1 MMHHQ
6 KKTILITGVNKG
18 IGNGLATKL
27 TALGHRVIGTVR
39 QQQAVKGISEIY
51 PLDLT
56 NSKSIE
62 TLSQQLIQADAPID
76 VLINNAGIGSDYY
89 ENLSKEEN
97 FELRFQ
103 THIFGLYFLTESLLP
118 LMSPS
123 GKIINISS
131 KLASFDAVE
140 TMDCSQLSLTKTA
153 YIMSKASLNMYTK
166 ILANQLKHTAIEVL
180 SVHPGWVKTNL
191 SKTNQN
197 APMQI
202 NESVDGILKIL
213 EQPKPSGTFW
223 DAEQQ
228 IQLNW

>member
-1 MMHHQ
+1 MHH
-6 KKTILITGVNKG
+6 KKKIILITGVNKG

-27 TALGHRVIGTVR
+27 SALGHQVIGTVR
-39 QQQAVKGISEIY
+39 QPQTVKGTSELY
-51 PLDLT
+51 TLDLT

-62 TLSQQLIQADAPID
+62 DLSQQLIKADIQID
-76 VLINNAGIGSDYY
+76 MLINNAGIGSDYY
-89 ENLSKEEN
+89 DTLSKEEN

-103 THIFGLYFLTESLLP
+103 THIFGLYFLTESLLH
-118 LMSPS
+118 LINPS

-131 KLASFDAVE
+131 KLASFDAIE
-140 TMDCSQLSLTKTA
+140 TMDCRQLTLTKAA
-153 YIMSKASLNMYTK
+153 YIMSKTSLNMYTK

-191 SKTNQN
+191 SQTNQN
-197 APMQI
+197 APM
-202 NESVDGILKIL
+202 NVTESVDGILKIL

-228 IQLNW
+228 QQLQW